1 MVGVEINRGIIS
13 RSACYNSVKKTAFPV
28 ELCACETPPVSF
40 KEKYRTN
47 TNCWKEILT
56 KIYGPK
62 REEVIYVTFTG

>member
-47 TNCWKEILT
+47 TNC
-56 KIYGPK
+56 
-62 REEVIYVTFTG
+62 